1 MNKTEK
7 IVMALVS
14 VFCLVLLGSS
24 AFAQPFAPAGGPE
37 MCVPPQTCFNHQA
50 TGWTTFEGSWLI
62 GHQVTDTQGGYLGEI
77 SSLVIDN
84 TNGRIAL
91 VVLSNVPNIGGKHL
105 ALPFSSIMRTGENIF
120 EFNPADLVIPVASG
134 DRYVSYLT
142 SAPGVSE
149 LYGVPPKIDLEW
161 VSRLYQHYG
170 QEPYWT
176 QAGEQAPKGLSLYQ
190 STKLMGAEV
199 QTPKGE
205 EVAQVNDLVI
215 DSANGHIVFVV
226 LSDIAGRRDTLLS
239 VPFSALSRRG
249 DNVFVLNT
257 TKNQLASAPRFNEVA
272 DLGNL
277 RFAENVYRFFGLR
290 PYWTEGGDTRG
301 MAPYRWGG
309 EAQDF

>member
-1 MNKTEK
+1 MQGY
-7 IVMALVS
+7 IVSILS
-14 VFCLVLLGSS
+14 LFLLGSS
-24 AFAQPFAPAGGPE
+24 AFAQPFTPAAGPE
-37 MCVPPQTCFNHQA
+37 MWFPPQTCFNCPV
-50 TGWTTFEGSWLI
+50 TGWATPEASWLI

-77 SSLVIDN
+77 SSFVIDN

-91 VVLSNVPNIGGKHL
+91 VVLSNVPNIGEKHL

-120 EFNPADLVIPVASG
+120 EFNPGDMVIPVDSG
-134 DRYVSYLT
+134 DRYVDYLT

-161 VSRLYQHYG
+161 VSRLYEHYG

-176 QAGEQAPKGLSLYQ
+176 QAGEQAPKDLALYQ
-190 STKLMGAEV
+190 STKLMGAKV

-226 LSDIAGRRDTLLS
+226 LSDIAGRRDTLVS
-239 VPFSALSRRG
+239 VPFSALSRSG

-257 TKNQLASAPRFNEVA
+257 TKNQLASAPSFNE
-272 DLGNL
+272 LGDMNNL
-277 RFAENVYRFFGLR
+277 RYAENIYRYFSQH
-290 PYWTEGGDTRG
+290 PYWTEGGGAVSPTMG
-301 MAPYRWGG
+301 QPTK
-309 EAQDF
+309 